1 MSLQHI
7 LLGFLR
13 EEPGSGYD
21 LNKRLEAQA
30 KHFWITEQSQIY
42 RALYRMQAAGWVDY
56 ETVVQ
61 DDSPNKKIYQLTKA
75 GSAELDSWLR
85 EPTEEAL
92 PSHIWLAKLYVG
104 DNLEYADVVNIM
116 RKRRTSLGEY
126 RLWVQLRR
134 RLIEQQ
140 SPQNAVETTLRLL
153 TLDHSLRLLDAEI
166 AWLDSTLDRLRDLLR
181 V

>member
-21 LNKRLEAQA
+21 LNKRLESQA
-30 KHFWITEQSQIY
+30 KHFWTTEQSQIY
-42 RALYRMQAAGWVDY
+42 RALYRMQAAGWVVY

-61 DDSPNKKIYQLTKA
+61 EDSPNKKIYRLTDA
-75 GSAELDSWLR
+75 GNDELRRWLR
-85 EPTEEAL
+85 EPMEEAL

-104 DNLEYADVVNIM
+104 ENLEYTDVANIM
-116 RKRRTSLGEY
+116 RKRRATLSEY

-134 RLIEQQ
+134 RLIEPQ
-140 SPQNAVETTLRLL
+140 STNHTRESTLRLL

-166 AWLDSTLDRLRDLLR
+166 AWLDSTLDRLRDVLQI
-181 V
+181 